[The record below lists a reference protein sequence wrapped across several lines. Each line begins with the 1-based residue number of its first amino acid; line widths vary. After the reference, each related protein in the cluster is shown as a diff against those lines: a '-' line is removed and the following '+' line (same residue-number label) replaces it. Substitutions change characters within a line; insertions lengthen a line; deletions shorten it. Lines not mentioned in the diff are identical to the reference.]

1 MVVIVSLDLHF
12 AVRWD
17 PQRENQIFFIQ
28 SATLRIA
35 YYFIQI
41 TIHRP
46 FIPSFRKES
55 SLSFTA
61 LAICGSA
68 ARAISHVADA
78 LRKRYP
84 TFAAPAI
91 LVSAFSRSNTHV
103 CLC

>member
-1 MVVIVSLDLHF
+1 MVVIVSLILHS

-17 PQRENQIFFIQ
+17 PHRENQIFFIQ
-28 SATLRIA
+28 SATLRIV

-55 SLSFTA
+55 SLLLPA
-61 LAICGSA
+61 LAICASA
-68 ARAISHVADA
+68 ARATSHVADA

-84 TFAAPAI
+84 TFAVPT
-91 LVSAFSRSNTHV
+91 LVSAFSR
-103 CLC
+103 